1 MRIQLLIAST
11 LAALG
16 SACPSTWNCDP
27 PSENYEIDA
36 ALTQADVTEII
47 DSYGFATREE
57 ITCEIACTY
66 AYQRD
71 QGWVASSPTAC
82 TFSITPNPGED
93 ADAQIGSVQCEG
105 TGYEYFCEGRRPLGH
120 VAAESDG
127 RSLGAYLGRCAHLEA
142 ASVAAFEELAAALEA
157 AGAPLR
163 LVSRCR
169 CAAAD
174 ERRHAALVGA
184 LARDRGVEVP
194 PAERRPTTPTLAE
207 IAIDNAREGCVLETW
222 AALRAAWIAEHAED
236 PEIRRVYSELAAD
249 EAEHAQLSWDLHA
262 WLKGQISQERSD
274 AAESLLRASLETLPA
289 LALAQSE
296 VSPPTLGIPP
306 MLARTLAQ
314 RFAAGLAA
322 AA

>member
-27 PSENYEIDA
+27 PSETYEIDA
-36 ALTQADVTEII
+36 ALTQADVTEILEN
-47 DSYGFATREE
+47 YGFATREE

-71 QGWVASSPTAC
+71 QGWVASSPAAC

-157 AGAPLR
+157 AGAPLC

-169 CAAAD
+169 SAAAD

-194 PAERRPTTPTLAE
+194 TAERRPTTPTLAE

-222 AALRAAWIAEHAED
+222 AALRAAWIAEHGED
-236 PEIRRVYSELAAD
+236 PELRRVYAELAAD
-249 EAEHAQLSWDLHA
+249 EAEHAQLSWDLHQ
-262 WLKGQISQERSD
+262 WLKGQISQEMSD
-274 AAESLLRASLETLPA
+274 AAESLLQASLETLPA

-296 VSPPTLGIPP
+296 VSPRALGIPP